1 LECLHHFSVDYQE
14 ARYKF
19 VRACGEV
26 GAYLS
31 SSQNPKP
38 GPDGRAL
45 YTDIAVLGPK
55 REQSALVL
63 QSGTHGVEGFA
74 GSAIQTALL
83 HDALLSQLVS
93 KLRLVLIHAINPWG
107 FAHLRRTNEDNVDLN
122 RNFVDHARQR
132 PKNLPYQK
140 LVHILAPAKLSSFTR
155 ATSVAK
161 LLSYGATHGM
171 GALRS
176 AISGGQY
183 SHPEGLFY
191 GGHFDVWSNKILRQ
205 TLERYVAGARQ
216 VVFIDFHTGLGRS
229 GHGELI
235 LNDTKDSPPHR
246 RALDWWGNRVKTT
259 KANESV
265 SADLIGTL
273 KLAVTESLPNAE
285 VTAGSLEF
293 GTLPSKSVLWA
304 LIAENWLYH
313 HGDPDD
319 SRSAS
324 IKAEMRRAF
333 YTETDEWKTAVWEQG
348 REVISQALTGM
359 TAGTV
364 NM

>member
-1 LECLHHFSVDYQE
+1 LECLHHFSADYQE
-14 ARYKF
+14 ARNKF
-19 VRACGEV
+19 VSACGEV
-26 GAYLS
+26 EADLS
-31 SSQNPKP
+31 SWQNPKS
-38 GPDGRAL
+38 GPDGRSL
-45 YTDIAVLGPK
+45 YTDIAVLGPE
-55 REQSALVL
+55 RARSALVL

-83 HDALLSQLVS
+83 HDALLSQLAS
-93 KLRLVLIHAINPWG
+93 KLRLILIHAINPWG

-122 RNFVDHARQR
+122 RNFVDHTQ
-132 PKNLPYQK
+132 PYPDNLQYQQ
-140 LVHILAPAKLSSFTR
+140 LAHILAPTKLSSLSRT
-155 ATSVAK
+155 TSVVR

-176 AISGGQY
+176 AASGGQY

-205 TLERYVAGARQ
+205 ALERHVAGARQ
-216 VVFIDFHTGLGRS
+216 VAFVDFHTGLGRS

-235 LNDTKDSPPHR
+235 LSDAKDSPPHR
-246 RALDWWGNRVKTT
+246 RALDWWGKRVKTT

-265 SADLIGTL
+265 SVDLVGTL
-273 KLAVTESLPNAE
+273 KLAVTKSLPNAE

-313 HGDPDD
+313 HGDPND
-319 SRSAS
+319 SRSAL
-324 IKAEMRRAF
+324 IKDEMRRAF
-333 YTETDEWKTAVWEQG
+333 YTETDEWKAAVWEQG

-359 TAGTV
+359 TAATV
-364 NM
+364 NV